1 MTLSHIEIRASRTDG
16 PDADNYEMREV
27 DDDLADAIRQA
38 QDGDARGYETLFHT
52 LGAPVVGYLR
62 AHRVSDPD
70 GLANEVFLRAFR
82 TIHTFRGD
90 GNRFRSWIFTIAHHA
105 AVDDSR
111 RRHRRVSEAPLER
124 AAEPPGGDVETEV
137 LANLAHE
144 RVQELLSS
152 LSPDQRDVL
161 LLRVVADQSVSETA
175 AVLGK
180 SHEAVKALQHRALAT
195 LHRAISS
202 DDPVSR

>member
-1 MTLSHIEIRASRTDG
+1 MAAVRIDLRASRPDG
-16 PDADNYEMREV
+16 AEADNHKMREAE
-27 DDDLADAIRQA
+27 DDLADAIRRA
-38 QDGDARGYETLFHT
+38 QDGDARGYESLFRA
-52 LGAPVVGYLR
+52 LGAPVAGYLR
-62 AHRVSDPD
+62 ARRVSDPD

-111 RRHRRVSEAPLER
+111 RRRRRVSEASLDR
-124 AAEPPGGDVETEV
+124 APETSGGDVETEV
-137 LANLAHE
+137 LANLAHD
-144 RVQELLSS
+144 RVQQLLST
-152 LSPDQRDVL
+152 LSSDQRDVL
-161 LLRVVADQSVSETA
+161 LLRVVADRSVSETA

-195 LHRAISS
+195 LHRTISS